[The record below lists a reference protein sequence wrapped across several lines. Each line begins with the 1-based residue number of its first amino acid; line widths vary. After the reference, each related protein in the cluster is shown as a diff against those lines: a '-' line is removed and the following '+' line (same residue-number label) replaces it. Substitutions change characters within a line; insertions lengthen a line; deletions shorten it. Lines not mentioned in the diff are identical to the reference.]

1 MKYQKESNGVEL
13 DSDAMKFTG
22 CKPGGQ
28 WAFIAFLQCSSNSSH
43 FSSTSSFSAAS

>member
-13 DSDAMKFTG
+13 DSDAMKFTS

-28 WAFIAFLQCSSNSSH
+28 
-43 FSSTSSFSAAS
+43 

>member
-1 MKYQKESNGVEL
+1 MKYQKESSGVEL

-28 WAFIAFLQCSSNSSH
+28 
-43 FSSTSSFSAAS
+43 